1 MIHVKYSLFRKK
13 DTFYTKLKHNHLN
26 SLTLYPLQMHRS
38 SQTGVLDN
46 QRRNVENNYT
56 QVSLNELICVQM
68 T

>member
-1 MIHVKYSLFRKK
+1 MIHVKYSLFHKK

-26 SLTLYPLQMHRS
+26 SLTLYQLQMHRS

-56 QVSLNELICVQM
+56 QGY

>member
-13 DTFYTKLKHNHLN
+13 DTFYTKLKHHHLN
-26 SLTLYPLQMHRS
+26 SLTLYQLQMHRS

-56 QVSLNELICVQM
+56 QGY